1 MFGQTIWALVH
12 LLIYIFILSSDPKEY
27 KVLQGSFTWEEARN
41 ECSNQTGKLVE
52 PKSGTI
58 SDGVSVIGIEA
69 LAAGE
74 GVKHGFWIGIWKEID
89 KDDYYY
95 ASDNS
100 PIIDSNSNQTCN
112 SKKCFYI
119 PITIQTHPTIQI
131 EQWVGECCL
140 KKKFS
145 AVCELITGKLRT

>member
-1 MFGQTIWALVH
+1 M
-12 LLIYIFILSSDPKEY
+12 SSDPKKY
-27 KVLQGSFTWEEARN
+27 KVLQGSFTWEEARD

-58 SDGVSVIGIEA
+58 SDGVSVLGIEA

-74 GVKHGFWIGIWKEID
+74 GVEHGFWIGIWKEID

-119 PITIQTHPTIQI
+119 PITVQTPPTIQI
-131 EQWVGECCL
+131 EEWVGECCL
-140 KKKFS
+140 MKKFS
-145 AVCELITGKLRT
+145 AVCELIIGKLRTQ

>member
-1 MFGQTIWALVH
+1 M
-12 LLIYIFILSSDPKEY
+12 SSDPKKY
-27 KVLQGSFTWEEARN
+27 KVLQGSFTWEEARD
-41 ECSNQTGKLVE
+41 ECINQTGKLVE

-58 SDGVSVIGIEA
+58 SDGVSVLGIEA

-74 GVKHGFWIGIWKEID
+74 GVEHGFWIGIWKEID

-119 PITIQTHPTIQI
+119 PITVQTHPTIQI

-140 KKKFS
+140 MKKFS
-145 AVCELITGKLRT
+145 AVCELIIGKLENIVKVMIL

>member
-1 MFGQTIWALVH
+1 M
-12 LLIYIFILSSDPKEY
+12 SSDPKKY

-145 AVCELITGKLRT
+145 AVCELITGKLKT

>member
-1 MFGQTIWALVH
+1 M
-12 LLIYIFILSSDPKEY
+12 SSDPKKY

-100 PIIDSNSNQTCN
+100 PIIDSNSNQACN

-119 PITIQTHPTIQI
+119 PITVQTHPTIQI
-131 EQWVGECCL
+131 EQWVGECCSM
-140 KKKFS
+140 KKFS